1 LTAAGDIQQD
11 VFDDL
16 TDKDFGHV
24 FPSPGRGVVGPMVA
38 TLQLEYRLKSNVH
51 HLAYA
56 GEDDESH
63 KRPNLTV

>member
-1 LTAAGDIQQD
+1 
-11 VFDDL
+11 
-16 TDKDFGHV
+16 
-24 FPSPGRGVVGPMVA
+24 MVA